1 MGGEGMTVIRVVG
14 LSERYKCICGSPLLS
29 LIEREEGYTF
39 EEPLLCP
46 RCNSSL
52 RDYKLALRKVAA
64 WARSTEE
71 LERLLKQ
78 FTQFIGEFRETR
90 ESTEAPEEAKILH
103 SEIPYPFVQTDDVYD
118 AVRYIFNLLTVRE
131 HVEKG
136 LEYDSVGE
144 RAEAEQLAAVIGW
157 KLLEE
162 EGTGT
167 IGEIEKIVEEYE
179 GTPYIVPVYSENTDT
194 YYFFVHPSKRIY
206 HFTRADLTFYR
217 FTRLEEYVR
226 GILED
231 EAALME
237 GKWRALMDIMETK
250 FVYKGAEWRG
260 ALRLRYLWRKACNG
274 VYALADFEDDKGRRY
289 RAWRRLEL
297 SKVCTDEDE
306 EECKELVRQFF
317 EP

>member
-1 MGGEGMTVIRVVG
+1 VRRGVG

-29 LIEREEGYTF
+29 LIEHEEGYTF
-39 EEPLLCP
+39 EKPLLCP

-52 RDYKLALRKVAA
+52 RDYKIALREVTT
-64 WARSTEE
+64 WARSIEE

-90 ESTEAPEEAKILH
+90 ESTAPEEVKVLH
-103 SEIPYPFVQTDDVYD
+103 YSEIPYPFVQTDDVHD
-118 AVRYIFNLLTVRE
+118 AVRYIFNLLTARE
-131 HVEKG
+131 YVEKG

-144 RAEAEQLAAVIGW
+144 RAEAEYRAAAVGW

-162 EGTGT
+162 GTV
-167 IGEIEKIVEEYE
+167 GEIKKIVEEYE

-194 YYFFVHPSKRIY
+194 YYFFAHPSRRIY
-206 HFTRADLTFYR
+206 HFTRADLMFYR
-217 FTRLEEYVR
+217 FTKLEEYIR
-226 GILED
+226 GVLED

-237 GKWRALMDIMETK
+237 GKWRERALVDVMETN

-260 ALRLRYLWRKACNG
+260 TLRLRYLWRKACNG
-274 VYALADFEDDKGRRY
+274 VYVLADFEDDEGRH

-297 SKVCTDEDE
+297 SKACTDEDE
-306 EECKELVRQFF
+306 EECGKELVRQFF